1 MSIEKPFRV
10 EVTVDAPRDEVWRAL
25 TEPERLRQW
34 FGWEYEGLD
43 EEIAYI
49 VEHQRREPP
58 ERILYDPDGVIELED
73 LGDRTVV
80 RAIKPGDLDAAEWRD
95 VYGDLEEGWA
105 LFFNQLRYWYAR
117 HRGGVRRMTVLRDE
131 AITPAAAIPPGS
143 LWHETR
149 WQRAVESDGQLV
161 AVTAKAPLTSTDPAG
176 AMLIVSTYD
185 LDDEAFAAVQARWT
199 SWWDSL
205 PRS

>member
-25 TEPERLRQW
+25 TEPDRLRQW
-34 FGWEYEGLD
+34 FGWEYDGLD

-73 LGDRTVV
+73 LGDRTLV
-80 RAIKPGDLDAAEWRD
+80 RAIKPGDLEAAEWRD

-117 HRGGVRRMTVLRDE
+117 HPGGTRRMIVLRSE
-131 AITPAAAIPPGS
+131 TTPPAAASPPGS

-149 WQRAVESDGQLV
+149 WQRAVESDGVLA
-161 AVTAKAPLTSTDPAG
+161 AVMAKAPLTSSEPAG
-176 AMLIVSTYD
+176 VMLMVSTYD
-185 LDDEAFAAVQARWT
+185 LDDEAFAAAERRWT
-199 SWWDSL
+199 SWWDAL
-205 PRS
+205 PRQ